1 MKKLFPILLL
11 LIGLFA
17 AGCQEKRS
25 AQESHFGDTTTIYLV
40 RHAEKDLQDKG
51 QDPALTTEGKA
62 RAQRLPE
69 VLEGIPLH
77 AIYSTSFQRNL
88 NTVKP
93 LADQRGL
100 RVQLYEGQDSNELVK
115 ELPENYRG
123 ETVLICGH
131 SNTLLPMIKEL
142 GLTPPLD
149 SIGDSEH
156 DKLFKVEISRQDT
169 TLLMTTF

>member
-11 LIGLFA
+11 LSGLFA
-17 AGCQEKRS
+17 ASCQEKRS
-25 AQESHFGDTTTIYLV
+25 AQERYAGDTTTIYLV

-51 QDPALTTEGKA
+51 EDPVLTPEGNA

-69 VLEGIPLH
+69 VLEGVPLH
-77 AIYSTSFQRNL
+77 AVYSTRFLRNL
-88 NTVKP
+88 YTVKP

-100 RVQLYEGQDSNELVK
+100 KVQLYESKDSNELVK
-115 ELPENYRG
+115 ELPEKYWG

-131 SNTLLPMIKEL
+131 SNTLMPMIKEL

-149 SIGDSEH
+149 SLASNEY

-169 TLLMTTF
+169 TLLVTTF